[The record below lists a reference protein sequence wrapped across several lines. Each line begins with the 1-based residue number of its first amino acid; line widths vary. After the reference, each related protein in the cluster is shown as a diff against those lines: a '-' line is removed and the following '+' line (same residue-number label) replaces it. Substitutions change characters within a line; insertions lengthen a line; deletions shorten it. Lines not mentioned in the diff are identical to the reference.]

1 MSLGNGAPVTRKSAQ
16 EWHSGDCPGGKNMQ
30 RNALVVGASGIGGR
44 YTARELLAH
53 GWTVYGLARRPP
65 RDLPGLIPVAADL
78 LDEVGLPAAL
88 AEAMGNE
95 APTHVFITTWMRQD
109 SEAENIRVNALMVR
123 NLLDALSPKKSLR
136 HVALVTGLKHYLG
149 PFEAYASSGTLPDTP
164 LRESQPRLP
173 IENFYYAQEDEVY
186 AAAER
191 DRFTWTIHRPH
202 SIVGMAVGNAMNMGT
217 TLAVYASICKETGRP
232 FQFPGSEAQWNGL
245 SDVTDARML
254 AKQLRWAADC
264 DATRNEAFN
273 ITNGDYFR
281 WSWLWRRLA
290 AWFGVQ
296 AAGFDG
302 TVRPLEAAMADDA
315 QLWREM
321 ARRHGLQEAAL
332 DRLASPWHTDLD
344 LGRPIEVMT
353 DMANS
358 RRHGFAAWQSTE
370 DSFFD
375 LFTALRAERLIP

>member
-1 MSLGNGAPVTRKSAQ
+1 
-16 EWHSGDCPGGKNMQ
+16 MQ
-30 RNALVVGASGIGGR
+30 RSALVVGASGIGGR

-53 GWTVYGLARRPP
+53 GWTVYGLARTPP

-78 LDEVGLPAAL
+78 LDTAGLADAL
-88 AEAMGNE
+88 AASFGDHG
-95 APTHVFITTWMRQD
+95 PTHVFITTWMRQA
-109 SEAENIRVNALMVR
+109 SEAENIRVNAAMVR
-123 NLLDALSPKKSLR
+123 NLLDALAPRKSLR

-173 IENFYYAQEDEVY
+173 LENFYYAQEDEVY
-186 AAAER
+186 AAAAR

-202 SIVGMAVGNAMNMGT
+202 TIIGLAVGNAMNLGT

-254 AKQLRWAADC
+254 AKQLRWAADT
-264 DATRNEAFN
+264 DAARDEAFN

-296 AAGFDG
+296 AAGFSG
-302 TVRPLEAAMADDA
+302 ETQPLEQIMANDQEVWRQIA
-315 QLWREM
+315 QKNGLRE
-321 ARRHGLQEAAL
+321 ADLG
-332 DRLASPWHTDLD
+332 RLVSPWHTDLD
-344 LGRPIEVMT
+344 LGRPLEVMT

-358 RRHGFAAWQSTE
+358 RRLGFAAWQATE